1 MKKILSLVLAIGLVS
16 VPIVAESPSVD
27 LSAMT
32 LDELVKLRDRVNLE
46 IDLRVS
52 GTDSTIGRGKYVVGD
67 MIAGG
72 IYEFIPTE
80 VEYMSGNSYCKLHVT
95 NPNTDEE
102 ITSAEY
108 IPMGTPVIFSLHD
121 GDVLEISGG
130 SGILKKADKT
140 WILNE

>member
-1 MKKILSLVLAIGLVS
+1 MKKILSVILAIGLASIPV
-16 VPIVAESPSVD
+16 VAESPSVD

-32 LDELVKLRDRVNLE
+32 LDELVELRDRVNFE

-52 GTDSTIGRGKYVVGD
+52 GTDSTIGRGKYAVGD

-80 VEYMSGNSYCKLHVT
+80 VEYMSGNSYCKLRVT

-108 IPMGTPVIFSLHD
+108 IPMGTP
-121 GDVLEISGG
+121 
-130 SGILKKADKT
+130 
-140 WILNE
+140 

>member
-1 MKKILSLVLAIGLVS
+1 MKKMLSLVLAIGLVS
-16 VPIVAESPSVD
+16 APIVAESLSVD

-52 GTDSTIGRGKYVVGD
+52 GTDLTIGRGKYVVGD

-80 VEYMSGNSYCKLHVT
+80 VEYMSGNSY
-95 NPNTDEE
+95 
-102 ITSAEY
+102 
-108 IPMGTPVIFSLHD
+108 
-121 GDVLEISGG
+121 
-130 SGILKKADKT
+130 
-140 WILNE
+140 